1 MMSEGCV
8 CCVRAACERMRRAAR
23 ACVMNESGGKHL
35 YYECMTD
42 NVI

>member
-1 MMSEGCV
+1 MN
-8 CCVRAACERMRRAAR
+8 ACAGLRVR